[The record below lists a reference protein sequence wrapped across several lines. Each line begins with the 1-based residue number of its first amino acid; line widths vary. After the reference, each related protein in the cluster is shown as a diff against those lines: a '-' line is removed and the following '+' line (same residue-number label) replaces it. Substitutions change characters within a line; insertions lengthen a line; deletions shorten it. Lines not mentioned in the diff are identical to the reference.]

1 MRTLLLLALGSA
13 AALAIPAAVAA
24 QSFPAPPNW
33 GFGYEHFGQV
43 RFMEARVLKVQGLI
57 RAMDYRH
64 QITGRGFQRLS
75 EESDA
80 ILRHLRN
87 DAAYGLTE
95 KQADAMMARVIK
107 LERDVDA
114 AYAERDRRL
123 RDPYAY
129 PDTDWRRDA
138 GEDRDR
144 NGRDDRWEDDWRVET
159 PAGPP
164 R

>member
-1 MRTLLLLALGSA
+1 MRKPMLT
-13 AALAIPAAVAA
+13 IAAVAGALSAPAAA
-24 QSFPAPPNW
+24 QYHPAPPSW
-33 GFGYEHFGQV
+33 GFGYEKFDQI
-43 RFMEARVLKVQGLI
+43 RFMKVRVEKMQGLI

-75 EESDA
+75 EESNA

-87 DAAYGLTE
+87 DAAYGLTPQ
-95 KQADAMMARVIK
+95 QAEAMMRRVIR
-107 LERDVDA
+107 LERDVHA

-123 RDPYAY
+123 ADRYAY
-129 PDTDWRRDA
+129 PNDDWRRDA
-138 GEDRDR
+138 GEDMDR
-144 NGRDDRWEDDWRVET
+144 NGRDDRWEDDWRVNA